1 MAKAKT
7 IKMVTGNVTID
18 YVQLKRDKS
27 NVAEIIKFGN
37 SKVSDLNQKLYL
49 DKGQRHPLT
58 KEKLTVEVKP
68 GDILAKYPDGL
79 HVFCEAD
86 FFESHVELG

>member
-37 SKVSDLNQKLYL
+37 SKVTDPAASNQISLACAE
-49 DKGQRHPLT
+49 GVNELT
-58 KEKLTVEVKP
+58 S
-68 GDILAKYPDGL
+68 IGL
-79 HVFCEAD
+79 
-86 FFESHVELG
+86 